1 MASELSVAIRK
12 AAELREAL
20 GKAYEPIYA
29 ALGYSQI
36 PAEHVVDTIVSGIE
50 RASIALATDLERIE
64 LFRVRKS
71 IEAKR
76 AMVVPE
82 KERCETCGEP
92 RAFADEDGTCPE
104 CWS

>member
-1 MASELSVAIRK
+1 MASELSEAILR
-12 AAELREAL
+12 AAKLREAL
-20 GKAYEPIYA
+20 GKAYEPIFA

-36 PAEHVVDTIVSGIE
+36 PAEHVVNAVVEGVD
-50 RASIALATDLERIE
+50 RASITLGTDSERIE
-64 LFRVRKS
+64 LFRVRKA

-82 KERCETCGEP
+82 KDRCETCGEP
-92 RAFADEDGTCPE
+92 RAFADEDGMCPE